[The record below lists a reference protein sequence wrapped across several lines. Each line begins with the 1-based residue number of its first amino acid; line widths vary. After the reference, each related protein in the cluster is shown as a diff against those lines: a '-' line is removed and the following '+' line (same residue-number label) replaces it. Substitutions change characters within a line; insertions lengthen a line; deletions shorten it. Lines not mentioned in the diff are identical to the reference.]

1 MPTSSKPAPAPDA
14 QSPNESPEQAP
25 DQAPDK
31 NETVASILM
40 SAELPTA
47 TPSGAVHTGRHAGV
61 AGNGVPFGQVN
72 VDRVWKRFRAD
83 LRNPFLIDRLEY
95 MRDRLKG
102 GNAEDKYRWVLR
114 DVDFQVNAGD
124 SVGLIGGNG
133 AGKST
138 MLKMIAQVMYPN
150 AGRVNVGGRIGAL
163 IEVRAGLH
171 SDLTGRENIF
181 LYGTLL
187 GLKRKRVAEV
197 FDQIVDFAQIEAAVD
212 RQVKFYS
219 SGMQLRLGFA
229 VAAFLEPDILLVDEV
244 LAVGDSSFQQRCLE
258 RMRQVKAEGTTLL
271 FVSHDLATMEATCP
285 RGLWLRDGML
295 VHDGPIREVLGE
307 YRQWVEQFAEL
318 AAKSDGPVKIVKTN
332 ISAVG
337 GGSPRSYEAMEIEF
351 TLDSDEARDCAIYIG
366 VSEGPSTPMFVAR
379 GASRLTGGSNTVRCI
394 LDHIPI
400 PNGRFFLWTSI
411 HKPGAQSVDL
421 VPWHPC
427 RSFDVIGPE
436 VEDTPNAVV
445 RLSPVQVAN
454 RWEFS
459 AG

>member
-1 MPTSSKPAPAPDA
+1 M
-14 QSPNESPEQAP
+14 
-25 DQAPDK
+25 
-31 NETVASILM
+31 VASPAATRRPL
-40 SAELPTA
+40 SAH
-47 TPSGAVHTGRHAGV
+47 GVGRRTGTSA
-61 AGNGVPFGQVN
+61 NGITYGQVN

-95 MRDRLKG
+95 MRDRMRG
-102 GNAEDKYRWVLR
+102 GNVDDKYRWVLR
-114 DVDFQVNAGD
+114 DIDFKVEPGD

-138 MLKMIAQVMYPN
+138 LLKMIAQVMYPN

-197 FDQIVDFAQIEAAVD
+197 FDQIVDFAQIDSAVD

-244 LAVGDSSFQQRCLE
+244 LAVGDSAFQQRCLE

-285 RGLWLRDGML
+285 RGLWLCDGML
-295 VHDGPIREVLGE
+295 VEDGPIREVLGS
-307 YRQWVEQFAEL
+307 YRQWVESFAEMG
-318 AAKSDGPVKIVKTN
+318 ADHDGPVKMVKTDVFGPDGG
-332 ISAVG
+332 AV
-337 GGSPRSYEAMEIEF
+337 RSYEAMTIEY
-351 TLDSDEARDCAIYIG
+351 TLDSDETRDCAIYLGI
-366 VSEGPSTPMFVAR
+366 SEGPSTPMFVAR
-379 GASRLTGGSNTVRCI
+379 GASTLTEGRNTVRCV

-400 PNGRFFLWTSI
+400 PNGRFYLWTSI
-411 HKPGAQSVDL
+411 HKPGMQSIDL
-421 VPWHPC
+421 VPWHPA
-427 RSFDVIGPE
+427 RAFDVVGPE
-436 VEDTPNAVV
+436 VEETPNAVV

-454 RWEFS
+454 SWEFS

>member
-1 MPTSSKPAPAPDA
+1 
-14 QSPNESPEQAP
+14 
-25 DQAPDK
+25 
-31 NETVASILM
+31 
-40 SAELPTA
+40 
-47 TPSGAVHTGRHAGV
+47 
-61 AGNGVPFGQVN
+61 
-72 VDRVWKRFRAD
+72 
-83 LRNPFLIDRLEY
+83 
-95 MRDRLKG
+95 MRDRIKHKSV
-102 GNAEDKYRWVLR
+102 EDKYRWVLR
-114 DVDFQVNAGD
+114 DVDFQVNAGE

-150 AGRVNVGGRIGAL
+150 AGNVRVGGRIGAL

-171 SDLTGRENIF
+171 SDLTGRENIY

-197 FDQIVDFAQIEAAVD
+197 FDEIVAFAQIEAAVD

-244 LAVGDSSFQQRCLE
+244 LAVGDSAFQQRCLE

-295 VHDGPIREVLGE
+295 VQDGPIREVLGE
-307 YRQWVEQFAEL
+307 YRHWVERFAEL
-318 AAKSDGPVKIVKTN
+318 GAQADGPVKIITTT
-332 ISAVG
+332 ITG
-337 GGSPRSYEAMEIEF
+337 PDGGSPRSYEPMNIEF
-351 TLDSDEARDCAIYIG
+351 KLDSDEARDCAMYIG

-379 GASRLTGGSNTVRCI
+379 AASRLANGSNTVRVT

-411 HKPGAQSVDL
+411 HKPGAQSIDL

-427 RSFDVIGPE
+427 RSFDVVGPE
-436 VEDTPNAVV
+436 VEQTPNAVV

-459 AG
+459 EG